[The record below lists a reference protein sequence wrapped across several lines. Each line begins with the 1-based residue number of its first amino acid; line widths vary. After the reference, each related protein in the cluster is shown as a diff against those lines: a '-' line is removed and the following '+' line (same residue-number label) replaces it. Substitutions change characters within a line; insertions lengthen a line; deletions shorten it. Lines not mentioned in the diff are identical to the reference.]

1 VAQKFNAEVYH
12 FHDPEF
18 LFSGLKLSRAGAR
31 VIYDSHEDVP
41 NQIRNKAWIPSL
53 LRGLL
58 SGVYRF
64 LEHYCSARFSAVVTV
79 IDEIEARFL
88 KVNKKVVVIRNYP
101 SLEEMPS
108 PKPWTEKRD
117 EVVYVGD
124 LTRIRGVA
132 EMVSAM
138 RNIPFKLQLGGRFS
152 NADLESEVKA
162 DPAWNNVNELGF
174 LSRAA
179 VADVYD
185 KAKIGLVTLHKT
197 PSYIDAIPVKM
208 LEYMACGIPYIA
220 SDFGWMKK
228 VTEEYGCGFL
238 VDPYA
243 PGEISEAIESLMND
257 QEMAQRMGMSGRKA
271 VLENFNWESEKQ
283 KLLGLYIDLLKNA

>member
-1 VAQKFNAEVYH
+1 M
-12 FHDPEF
+12 
-18 LFSGLKLSRAGAR
+18 SRSGAR

-53 LRGLL
+53 LRGLS

-64 LEHYCSARFSAVVTV
+64 LEHYCSARFAAVVTV
-79 IDEIEARFL
+79 IDEIEERFL
-88 KVNKKVVVIRNYP
+88 KVNKKVVVVRNYP

-108 PKPWTEKRD
+108 PKPWGDKRD

-138 RNIPFKLQLGGRFS
+138 RNLPFKLKLGGRFS
-152 NADLESEVKA
+152 NTELEKEVKA
-162 DPAWNNVNELGF
+162 DSAWTNVHELGF

-179 VADVYD
+179 VGEVYD
-185 KAKIGLVTLHKT
+185 KAKVGLVTLHKT
-197 PSYIDAIPVKM
+197 PSYVDAIPVKM

-220 SDFGWMKK
+220 SNFGWMKK
-228 VTEEYGCGFL
+228 VTEKYGSGIL
-238 VDPYA
+238 VNPYEPA
-243 PGEISEAIESLMND
+243 EITEAIQSLMND
-257 QEMAQRMGMSGRKA
+257 QEKAQSMGVLGREA
-271 VLENFNWESEKQ
+271 VLANFNWETEKQ
-283 KLLGLYIDLLKNA
+283 KLLQLYYDLLQNG